1 MPRSVARSVLVVLSS
16 LVMGVVAFVAP
27 AAASTGN
34 IGGRGAD
41 YFFDNGFDGSADVRI
56 TYGRDADAVLVGDWN
71 GDGIDTLAVR
81 RGRVYHLRNSLTSG
95 PASTQIAYGRE
106 NDTVLV
112 GDWDGDG
119 VDTLAVRRGNT
130 YHLRNS
136 LTSGPADSVIRFGRA
151 GDDVLVGD
159 WDGDGIDTFAVRRGT
174 TYFVSNS
181 LTSGNADQTF
191 TYGRAD
197 DSILVGDFDGNG
209 TDTLAAR
216 RGNIIYAS
224 DRLDSS
230 VATVQMSFGRAS
242 DRAFAGDFDGDGVDT
257 FALRRP
263 PAPPPTPPAPTTNGG
278 LVGAP
283 PYAGSGTFAA
293 VPGSS
298 AAGNPNASRIVR
310 VRVET
315 ERGIGVDRP
324 EFGRLVMSRLNDT
337 RGWGRYGAVSFART
351 DGPADVVLRLTTPA
365 TVDRLCHPLDTRG
378 YTSCRRGNQVII
390 NVNRW
395 AYGAA
400 PFTSAGGSLNHYR
413 DYVVNH
419 EMGHYL
425 GHGHASCGG
434 AGRLA
439 PVMQQQ
445 TLFMNGCRPNGW
457 PYP

>member
-1 MPRSVARSVLVVLSS
+1 
-16 LVMGVVAFVAP
+16 
-27 AAASTGN
+27 
-34 IGGRGAD
+34 
-41 YFFDNGFDGSADVRI
+41 
-56 TYGRDADAVLVGDWN
+56 
-71 GDGIDTLAVR
+71 
-81 RGRVYHLRNSLTSG
+81 
-95 PASTQIAYGRE
+95 
-106 NDTVLV
+106 
-112 GDWDGDG
+112 
-119 VDTLAVRRGNT
+119 
-130 YHLRNS
+130 
-136 LTSGPADSVIRFGRA
+136 
-151 GDDVLVGD
+151 
-159 WDGDGIDTFAVRRGT
+159 
-174 TYFVSNS
+174 
-181 LTSGNADQTF
+181 
-191 TYGRAD
+191 
-197 DSILVGDFDGNG
+197 
-209 TDTLAAR
+209 
-216 RGNIIYAS
+216 
-224 DRLDSS
+224 
-230 VATVQMSFGRAS
+230 VATIQMSFGRTG

-278 LVGAP
+278 LVGTP

-293 VPGSS
+293 VPGST

-365 TVDRLCHPLDTRG
+365 TVDRLCYPLDTQG

-400 PFTSAGGSLNHYR
+400 PFTNAGGSLNHYR

-445 TLFMNGCRPNGW
+445 TLFMSGCRPNGW